1 MKVYWNGLTM
11 SKSAFLKTMHR
22 EYSDHVYWRRKGDVE
37 IPIGKIKKRDFFG
50 WLFFSGAVYDC
61 S

>member
-37 IPIGKIKKRDFFG
+37 IPIGKIKKRDFYG
-50 WLFFSGAVYDC
+50 W
-61 S
+61 